1 MGLSGTEIFPLDRW
15 QVAAV
20 LGEPFAL
27 VIGGPGSGKT
37 QLIAAKTAP
46 LLGPRVAPES
56 IACLAVRDEA
66 AGQLRRRIE
75 THPIAGKHVKDIFV
89 GTIDQCAN
97 RMLRAAGCEVLG
109 IRPDYSIWGEDHA
122 VEMLLV
128 ALNDHPGLPVTGKQ
142 QVRAILRW
150 HWRNQGRWPDERLQ
164 PPQQGYWL
172 AVVELYRDEKVRQR
186 SLDLYDLPV
195 QALLAMNQ
203 DPARMAARNQGR
215 FRHVLLDGAE
225 EMTARQLAFLL
236 RIVDPAGSLM
246 VTADPSQAISPE
258 ADPSALET
266 LRQTYPLMQLYPLRG
281 HHRTARRLVRV
292 AATLR
297 NDLDDAGMPDV
308 IPDPEIPEGQS
319 PKLVLVEGI
328 LQDLDVHCL
337 QEIQKL
343 HEEGVAWEDMAVLD
357 PRGRA
362 IDRMRTQ
369 LLHRGI
375 PHRPLGVP
383 AAPRPGDARCAAA
396 LLTSAL
402 NPWDLQAMRL
412 GAAAGCPN
420 RERILPA
427 AISRQ
432 VRRVAWEQGIDL
444 VTAAGQVGDSLPEK
458 SRDRRSLHIWVT
470 LHKKVEDC
478 LSRPD
483 EDLIRVCGMA
493 EAAVGAGKAKGLVEP
508 GDVEMSRL
516 WDLIWATPPLPGE
529 SRQAHLRRFLDR
541 WSEALHPA
549 RAYEDQEG
557 VTFGPIGA
565 AKGRAWRSVFLVDV
579 SDESIPGPMGP
590 YSGRLERERRRFYTA
605 VTRATERLYL
615 CCLVDTG
622 RGNNGTL
629 TRFLAPIRHLL
640 EEVRV
645 QHRGKPPPPDPFA
658 DF

>member
-1 MGLSGTEIFPLDRW
+1 MGLSRTVKFPLDRW
-15 QVAAV
+15 QLAAV
-20 LGEPFAL
+20 LREPFAR

-37 QLIAAKTAP
+37 QLIAAKTA
-46 LLGPRVAPES
+46 LLFRPGVAHES

-66 AGQLRRRIE
+66 AEQLRRRIE
-75 THPIAGKHVKDIFV
+75 THPFVGQHVKDIFV

-128 ALNDHPGLPVTGKQ
+128 ALSDHPGLPAIGKQ

-150 HWRNQGRWPDERLQ
+150 HWRNQRRWPDERPQ

-172 AVVELYRDEKVRQR
+172 AVVELYRDEKVRQS

-258 ADPSALET
+258 ADPSALES
-266 LRQTYPLMQLYPLRG
+266 LRQMYPSMQLYPLHG
-281 HHRTARRLVRV
+281 HHRTTRRLARV

-297 NDLDDAGMPDV
+297 NDLDDAGMPEV
-308 IPDPEIPEGQS
+308 IPDPDTPEGQS

-337 QEIQKL
+337 QEIHRL
-343 HEEGVAWEDMAVLD
+343 HEEEGVAWEDMAVLD

-375 PHRPLGVP
+375 PHRTLGVP
-383 AAPRPGDARCAAA
+383 AAPRPADARCAAA
-396 LLTSAL
+396 LLTSVL
-402 NPWDLQAMRL
+402 NPWDLRAMRL
-412 GAAAGCPN
+412 GAAAGYPN
-420 RERILPA
+420 RERVLPA

-432 VRRVAWEQGIDL
+432 VRRVAREQGIDL
-444 VTAAGQVGDSLPEK
+444 VTAAGQVGDSLPG
-458 SRDRRSLHIWVT
+458 
-470 LHKKVEDC
+470 KK
-478 LSRPD
+478 
-483 EDLIRVCGMA
+483 
-493 EAAVGAGKAKGLVEP
+493 P
-508 GDVEMSRL
+508 G
-516 WDLIWATPPLPGE
+516 PPVA
-529 SRQAHLRRFLDR
+529 AHL
-541 WSEALHPA
+541 AHP
-549 RAYEDQEG
+549 
-557 VTFGPIGA
+557 P
-565 AKGRAWRSVFLVDV
+565 
-579 SDESIPGPMGP
+579 
-590 YSGRLERERRRFYTA
+590 
-605 VTRATERLYL
+605 
-615 CCLVDTG
+615 
-622 RGNNGTL
+622 
-629 TRFLAPIRHLL
+629 
-640 EEVRV
+640 
-645 QHRGKPPPPDPFA
+645 
-658 DF
+658 